1 MAESRQRYRWYL
13 QLWLAVVL
21 TFLFLMAVI
30 NYLVDPYGMFD
41 ADRVNRFNAS
51 KPAAGSH
58 VRLAKPYQVT
68 GYAPHAIIGGNSRPE
83 MGLNPANA
91 CWPAEFRP
99 VFNLALPGAN
109 VYMQARTLQHAIA
122 GSDTRLVL
130 WGLDFLDFL
139 NRHTSTR
146 NPLQWPP
153 GRMEFEDRLKV
164 NADGSENRDYS
175 RKRLQDYLQT
185 LFSLDTVKD
194 SLRTLSGQSDRYS
207 SSVRRDGFNPALDYL
222 EIIAWEGQGVL
233 FQQKNREVSRLFSR
247 PGLKLFQGESR
258 WSPDFE
264 SISRLLQYARKH
276 NVTVV
281 LFINPYHADYLLT
294 LEMAGHWSQFE
305 SWKRRLA
312 SLADEFS
319 VELWDFSGISLLS
332 TEQVPDPG
340 DKKTTLKWFWE
351 PAHYRME
358 YGDLMLGRMLQRP
371 CGEGGTGPVGSVITT
386 GNIDAHIMQLRTDM
400 LRYKEQHGPVI
411 ERLRVQRSEPEKAI
425 SSEQ

>member
-1 MAESRQRYRWYL
+1 MAESRQRYRRYL
-13 QLWLAVVL
+13 QLWLVVVL
-21 TFLFLMAVI
+21 TFLCLMAVI

-41 ADRVNRFNAS
+41 TARIQDLNAS
-51 KPAAGSH
+51 KPAAGKH

-68 GYAPHAIIGGNSRPE
+68 GYAPHAIISGNSRPE

-91 CWPAEFRP
+91 CWPADLRP

-109 VYMQARTLQHAIA
+109 VYMQARMLQHAIA
-122 GSDTRLVL
+122 GSDTRFVL

-139 NRHTSTR
+139 NRHASTSH
-146 NPLQWPP
+146 PLQWPP
-153 GRMEFEDRLKV
+153 RRTEFEDRLKV
-164 NADGSENRDYS
+164 NADGSENRGYS

-185 LFSLDTVKD
+185 VFSLDTVKD
-194 SLRTLSGQSDRYS
+194 SLKTLSGQADRHS
-207 SSVRRDGFNPALDYL
+207 SSVRRDGFNPALDYH

-233 FQQKNREVSRLFSR
+233 FQQKNREISRMFSR

-264 SISRLLQYARKH
+264 SIRRLLQFARKH

-281 LFINPYHADYLLT
+281 LFINPYHVDYLLT
-294 LEMAGHWSQFE
+294 LELAGRWSQFE
-305 SWKRRLA
+305 SWKRQLA

-319 VELWDFSGISLLS
+319 VVLWDFSGINLLS
-332 TEQVPDPG
+332 TEQAPAPG

-358 YGDLMLGRMLQRP
+358 YGDLMLSRMLQHP
-371 CGEGGTGPVGSVITT
+371 CDEGNAGPVGSVITT
-386 GNIDAHIMQLRTDM
+386 GNIDAHIMRSRTDM

-411 ERLRVQRSEPEKAI
+411 ERLRALRFE
-425 SSEQ
+425 